1 MRRSWIVSLGMFALV
16 ATACSSASSQLVKT
30 WRDPT
35 YTGRIVKKV
44 LVIGLSPTAKNQQV
58 FEYAVADRLQ
68 KAGVQPFP
76 GYDVLP
82 RGKMADEETIK
93 AVVEKEGID
102 VVVVTKLVTVRS
114 EKEYVPG
121 SYTPA
126 PYYHGM
132 YPYYAAGYSAVYSP
146 GYVNEAQAVY
156 LETNAYDV
164 QARKLV
170 WSGLTRTFDYSS
182 VDQAASSVA
191 PTIVRA
197 LQDQGVL

>member
-1 MRRSWIVSLGMFALV
+1 MRRWILSLGAFALV
-16 ATACSSASSQLVKT
+16 ATACSSTSSQLVKT
-30 WRDPT
+30 WREPT
-35 YTGRIVKKV
+35 YVGRTIKKV
-44 LVIGLSPTAKNQQV
+44 LVIGLSPTAKNQQA
-58 FEYAVADRLQ
+58 FEYAVADRFQ
-68 KAGVQPFP
+68 KVGVQPFP
-76 GYDVLP
+76 AYDVLP
-82 RGKMADEETIK
+82 RGKMVEEETIK
-93 AVVEKEGID
+93 AFVQKEAID
-102 VVVVTKLVTVRS
+102 IVLVTKVVTIRS

-121 SYTPA
+121 SYAPA

-164 QARKLV
+164 EAKKLV

-182 VDQAASSVA
+182 VDQVVVSVA

>member
-1 MRRSWIVSLGMFALV
+1 MPWVGTFALV
-16 ATACSSASSQLVKT
+16 AACSSTSSQLVKT

-35 YTGRIVKKV
+35 YTGRNVKKV
-44 LVIGLSPTAKNQQV
+44 LVIGLSPTAKNQQA

-68 KAGVQPFP
+68 KVGVQPFP

-93 AVVEKEGID
+93 AVVAKEGIEI
-102 VVVVTKLVTVRS
+102 VIVTKVVTMRS
-114 EKEYVPG
+114 ETEYVPG
-121 SYTPA
+121 TYTPS

-132 YPYYAAGYSAVYSP
+132 SPYYAAGYSAVYSP

-164 QARKLV
+164 EARKLV

-182 VDQAASSVA
+182 VDQVVVSVA